1 MGNKKN
7 KSIYKYQPELYL
19 SIIFWSL
26 TFGILFIGIV
36 GLFEETALNL
46 FSVVMFVLFLFVF
59 WLGNTRHLVVT
70 QEQIKQHAILKRN
83 CKDNMLSDFETLSI
97 GRKGVTLTHKNGE
110 TFSYLMKDKTKEL
123 FVQKLKKNPLFSAKI
138 VGFKQE

>member
-26 TFGILFIGIV
+26 TFGILFIGII

-46 FSVVMFVLFLFVF
+46 FSVVMFVLFLLVF
-59 WLGNTRHLVVT
+59 WLGSTRCLVVT

-83 CKDNMLSDFETLSI
+83 CKVRRLSDFKSLSV

-123 FVQKLKKNPLFSAKI
+123 FVQKLKSNPFFSAKI
-138 VGFKQE
+138 VGIKQK